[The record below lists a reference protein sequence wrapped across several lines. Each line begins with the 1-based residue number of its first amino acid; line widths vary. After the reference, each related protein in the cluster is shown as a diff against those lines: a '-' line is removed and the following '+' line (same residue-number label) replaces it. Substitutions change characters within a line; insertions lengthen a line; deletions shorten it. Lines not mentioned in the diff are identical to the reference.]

1 MFGVAM
7 LKASL
12 CGGDDIPCFPIFID
26 CNVKHLLITT
36 MPIAMLLYQHE
47 IVWICEL
54 LGQGDMRLYA
64 LNIHTLETTM

>member
-54 LGQGDMRLYA
+54 LG
-64 LNIHTLETTM
+64 